1 MLKKGAKQLVAEANQ
16 QVEALSVDAVLPL
29 VGDPDTV
36 LVDIREAVE
45 LQQGGTVKGAVHVPR
60 GLLEFIAD
68 PESPSHKKE
77 LSSGKR
83 IILYCASGGR
93 SALAA
98 RTLQEMGIGRV
109 GHMAGGFT
117 AWQQK
122 NGPIER

>member
-1 MLKKGAKQLVAEANQ
+1 MLKKGAKQLVVEANQ
-16 QVEALSVDAVLPL
+16 QVETLSVDAVLPL
-29 VGDPDTV
+29 VGDGDTV
-36 LVDIREAVE
+36 LVDIREAAE
-45 LQQGGTVKGAVHVPR
+45 LQQGGTVKGAIHVPR

-98 RTLQEMGIGRV
+98 RTLQEMGVERV
-109 GHMAGGFT
+109 AHLAGGFT

-122 NGPIER
+122 GGPIER

>member
-16 QVEALSVDAVLPL
+16 QVETLSVETALPL
-29 VGDPDTV
+29 VDDADAV
-36 LVDIREAVE
+36 FVDIREAAE
-45 LQQGGTVKGAVHVPR
+45 LQQGGAVKGAVHVPR

-98 RTLQEMGIGRV
+98 RTLQEMGVPRV
-109 GHMAGGFT
+109 AHMAGGFA

-122 NGPIER
+122 GGPVAR